1 MQKPEFFGP
10 AYGRNLDRS
19 VFWWEPCAG
28 RGTRVKS
35 TACGKEIERT
45 LARIDLCAHACCLDI
60 IWGQK
65 SGFGRNTWRPGGV
78 SQRGNTKSP
87 ASAPKSPISAPKSPV
102 RASKSPVSAPKSR
115 AIKHPCQK
123 PRSRKST
130 WSKRRWPHT
139 KERMASGTPLMPSS
153 QGFPRFRSGK
163 SILTAST
170 NPRFPASHPWDLLP
184 RHQFPPIA
192 GSAYKSVASPTDSG
206 ARGVAIVGKLIFS
219 PSRGTPGLHQG
230 TPLPSNP
237 SWEDSH
243 LWETSFSSRSRGSP
257 VSWVPL
263 PINYFWEAAHLWE
276 MLPPAIPL
284 PATYPGRFA
293 TPPLF
298 VPLCMHL
305 FIANI
310 FNL

>member
-1 MQKPEFFGP
+1 
-10 AYGRNLDRS
+10 
-19 VFWWEPCAG
+19 
-28 RGTRVKS
+28 
-35 TACGKEIERT
+35 
-45 LARIDLCAHACCLDI
+45 
-60 IWGQK
+60 
-65 SGFGRNTWRPGGV
+65 
-78 SQRGNTKSP
+78 
-87 ASAPKSPISAPKSPV
+87 
-102 RASKSPVSAPKSR
+102 
-115 AIKHPCQK
+115 
-123 PRSRKST
+123 
-130 WSKRRWPHT
+130 
-139 KERMASGTPLMPSS
+139 MPSS

-243 LWETSFSSRSRGSP
+243 PWETSFSSQSRGSP
-257 VSWVPL
+257 
-263 PINYFWEAAHLWE
+263 
-276 MLPPAIPL
+276 PPGCPFSSIISRRTLILGKCSPRLFPL

-298 VPLCMHL
+298 VPLCVHL

-310 FNL
+310 FDL